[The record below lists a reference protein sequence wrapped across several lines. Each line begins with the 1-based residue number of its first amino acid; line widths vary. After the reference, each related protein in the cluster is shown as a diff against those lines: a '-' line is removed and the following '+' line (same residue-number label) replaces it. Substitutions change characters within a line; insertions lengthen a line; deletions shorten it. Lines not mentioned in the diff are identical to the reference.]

1 MKTHLQKLF
10 LLPTLIIGLNLIV
23 AGPLMAQNFTLLY
36 NFTNVI
42 DESMGPAAGLV
53 LSGNTLY
60 GTTYW
65 SGSVFAINTDG
76 TGYRILY
83 NFTNYYRDGMYPM
96 APLTLSGNTLYGTVS
111 QGGMNSAGA
120 VFAINTDGTGFTNLY
135 SFTGTYGGWSPNPRL
150 ILSGNTI
157 YGTMQDGGTNGTGFI
172 FAINTD
178 GTGFT
183 DLYDFTGTPPR
194 TITNSDGVDPD
205 PGLVLSGNT
214 LYGTTHGGG
223 SSGSGTV
230 FAINTDG
237 TGFTNLYNFT
247 ATQGVVPSSGEGAN
261 SDGACPMGP
270 LILSGNTLYGTTA
283 GGGMG
288 GVGTVFTINT
298 DGTGFTNLHNFTW
311 ILDGTPR
318 GGLVLSG
325 NTLYGTAAAGV
336 TIGNDASVFAVHT
349 DGTGFTNLFVFP
361 IYCEANAGI
370 ILSGNT
376 FYGTAPSGYE
386 NGAGRVFSLSFAP
399 QLTIIPSETNVI
411 LSWPTNNLGFDFTSF
426 TLQSTPDLTPPA
438 LWTTASPAPVVVNGQ
453 NTVTNPISGTQMFYR
468 LNQ

>member
-1 MKTHLQKLF
+1 MKTHLQNLF

-42 DESMGPAAGLV
+42 DNSVGPAAGLV

-60 GTTYW
+60 GTTY
-65 SGSVFAINTDG
+65 SAGSVFAINTDG

-83 NFTNYYRDGMYPM
+83 NFTNYYRDGEYPLG
-96 APLTLSGNTLYGTVS
+96 PLTLSGNTLYGTTS
-111 QGGMNSAGA
+111 QGGQYPGNGT

-135 SFTGTYGGWSPNPRL
+135 SFTGTYGGWSPRPRL
-150 ILSGNTI
+150 ILSGNAL
-157 YGTMQDGGTNGTGFI
+157 YGTMQAGGSNYTGFV

-178 GTGFT
+178 GTDFT
-183 DLYDFTGTPPR
+183 DLYDFTSIPPKSN
-194 TITNSDGVDPD
+194 INSDGADPD
-205 PGLVLSGNT
+205 PGLVLSGNI
-214 LYGTTHGGG
+214 LYGTAHDGG

-247 ATQGVVPSSGEGAN
+247 AAISNNTGYYTN
-261 SDGACPMGP
+261 SDGAYPVGP

-283 GGGMG
+283 GGGMN
-288 GVGTVFTINT
+288 GVGTVFAINT
-298 DGTGFTNLHNFTW
+298 DGTGFTNLHNFTG
-311 ILDGTPR
+311 ILDGTPQ
-318 GGLVLSG
+318 GGLILPG
-325 NTLYGTAAAGV
+325 NTLYGTAMGV
-336 TIGNDASVFAVHT
+336 TSGNDASVFAVHT

-376 FYGTAPSGYE
+376 FYGTAPGYA
-386 NGAGRVFSLSFAP
+386 NANGRVFSLSFEP
-399 QLTIIPSETNVI
+399 QLTIVPSQTNVI
-411 LSWPTNNLGFDFTSF
+411 LTWLTNNLGFDYTSF
-426 TLQSTPDLTPPA
+426 TLQSTPNLIPPA
-438 LWTTASPAPVVVNGQ
+438 VWTTVSPAPVVVNGQ

-468 LNQ
+468 LSQ